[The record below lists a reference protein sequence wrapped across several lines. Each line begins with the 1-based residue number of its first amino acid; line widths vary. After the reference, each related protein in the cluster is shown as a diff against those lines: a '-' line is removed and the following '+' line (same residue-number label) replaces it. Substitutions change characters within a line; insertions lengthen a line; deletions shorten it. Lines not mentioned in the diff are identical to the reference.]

1 MNSLLDAVEVKKNYF
16 DAHRVLEVLKGVNLK
31 VQKGES
37 VAIVGISGAGKST
50 LLHLLGALDRATAGT
65 IILAGHNYNDLKDKE
80 LARIRNRKVGFIYQF
95 HHLLAE
101 FSALENVMI
110 PSLINGMARGEVA
123 RRATQLLEEVGLAER
138 LNHRPAKLSGGEQQ
152 RVALARALVNGPD
165 LVLADEPTGDLD
177 LSTGAEMI
185 NLIWAHTVA
194 RDKSLV
200 IVTHDPE
207 IASKAHRIYRLHN
220 GILHDEKT

>member
-1 MNSLLDAVEVKKNYF
+1 MNSVLEAIEVKKNF
-16 DAHRVLEVLKGVNLK
+16 SDAHRVLEVLKGVNLC

-37 VAIVGISGAGKST
+37 IAIAGVSGAGKST
-50 LLHLLGALDRATAGT
+50 LLHLLGALDRPTAGT

-80 LARIRNRKVGFIYQF
+80 LAQIRNRRVGFIFQF

-110 PSLINGMARGEVA
+110 PSLINGSPREEVTK
-123 RRATQLLEEVGLAER
+123 RAKLLLEEVGLGER

-152 RVALARALVNGPD
+152 RVALTRALVNDPD
-165 LVLADEPTGDLD
+165 IVLADEPTGDLD
-177 LSTGAEMI
+177 LNTGAEMI
-185 NLIWAHTVA
+185 NLIWAHTVE
-194 RDKSLV
+194 RGKSLV

-220 GILHDEKT
+220 GILCDEKA

>member
-1 MNSLLDAVEVKKNYF
+1 MNSVLEAIEVKKNF
-16 DAHRVLEVLKGVNLK
+16 SDAHRVLEVLKGVNLC

-37 VAIVGISGAGKST
+37 IAIAGVSGAGKST
-50 LLHLLGALDRATAGT
+50 LLHLLGALDRPTAGT

-80 LARIRNRKVGFIYQF
+80 LAQIRNRRVGFIFQF

-110 PSLINGMARGEVA
+110 PSLINGSPREEVTK
-123 RRATQLLEEVGLAER
+123 RAKLLLEEVGLGER

-152 RVALARALVNGPD
+152 RVALTRALVNDPD
-165 LVLADEPTGDLD
+165 IVLADEPTGDLD
-177 LSTGAEMI
+177 LNTGAEMI
-185 NLIWAHTVA
+185 NLIWSHTVE
-194 RDKSLV
+194 RGKSLV

-220 GILHDEKT
+220 GILCDEKA

>member
-1 MNSLLDAVEVKKNYF
+1 MNSVLEAIEVKKNF
-16 DAHRVLEVLKGVNLK
+16 SDAHRVLEVLKGVNLC

-37 VAIVGISGAGKST
+37 IAIAGVSGAGKST
-50 LLHLLGALDRATAGT
+50 LLHLLGALDRPSAGT

-80 LARIRNRKVGFIYQF
+80 LAQIRNRRVGFIFQF

-110 PSLINGMARGEVA
+110 PSLINGSPREEVTK
-123 RRATQLLEEVGLAER
+123 RAKLLLEEVGLGER

-152 RVALARALVNGPD
+152 RVALTRALVNDPD

-177 LSTGAEMI
+177 LNTGAEMI
-185 NLIWAHTVA
+185 NLIWAHTVE
-194 RDKSLV
+194 RGKSLV

-220 GILHDEKT
+220 GILCDEKA

>member
-1 MNSLLDAVEVKKNYF
+1 MNSVLEAIEVKKNF
-16 DAHRVLEVLKGVNLK
+16 SDAHRVLEVLKGVNLC

-37 VAIVGISGAGKST
+37 IAIAGVSGAGKST
-50 LLHLLGALDRATAGT
+50 LLHLLGALDRPSAGT

-80 LARIRNRKVGFIYQF
+80 LAQIRNRRVGFIFQF

-110 PSLINGMARGEVA
+110 PSLINGSPREEVTK
-123 RRATQLLEEVGLAER
+123 RAKLLLEEVGLGER

-152 RVALARALVNGPD
+152 RVALTRALVNDPD
-165 LVLADEPTGDLD
+165 IVLADEPTGDLD
-177 LSTGAEMI
+177 LNTGAEMI
-185 NLIWAHTVA
+185 NLIWAHTVE

-220 GILHDEKT
+220 GILCDEKA

>member
-1 MNSLLDAVEVKKNYF
+1 MNSVLEAIEVKKNF
-16 DAHRVLEVLKGVNLK
+16 SDAHRVLEVLKGVNLC

-37 VAIVGISGAGKST
+37 IAIAGVSGAGKST
-50 LLHLLGALDRATAGT
+50 LLHLLGALDRPSAGT

-80 LARIRNRKVGFIYQF
+80 LAQIRNRRVGFIFQF

-110 PSLINGMARGEVA
+110 PSLINGSPREEVTK
-123 RRATQLLEEVGLAER
+123 RAKLLLEEVGLGER

-152 RVALARALVNGPD
+152 RVALTRALVNDPD
-165 LVLADEPTGDLD
+165 IVLADEPTGDLD
-177 LSTGAEMI
+177 LNTGAEMI
-185 NLIWAHTVA
+185 NLIWAHTVE
-194 RDKSLV
+194 RGKSLV

-220 GILHDEKT
+220 GILCDEKA

>member
-1 MNSLLDAVEVKKNYF
+1 MNSVLEAIEVKKHF
-16 DAHRVLEVLKGVNLK
+16 SDAHRVLEVLKGVNLC

-37 VAIVGISGAGKST
+37 IAIAGVSGAGKST
-50 LLHLLGALDRATAGT
+50 LLHLLGALDRPTAGT

-80 LARIRNRKVGFIYQF
+80 LAQIRNRRVGFIFQF

-110 PSLINGMARGEVA
+110 PSLINGSPREEVTK
-123 RRATQLLEEVGLAER
+123 RAKLLLEEVGLGER

-152 RVALARALVNGPD
+152 RVALTRALVNDPD
-165 LVLADEPTGDLD
+165 IVLADEPTGDLD
-177 LSTGAEMI
+177 LNTGAEMI
-185 NLIWAHTVA
+185 NLIWAHTVE
-194 RDKSLV
+194 RGKSLV

-220 GILHDEKT
+220 GILCDERA

>member
-1 MNSLLDAVEVKKNYF
+1 MNSVLEAIEVKKNF
-16 DAHRVLEVLKGVNLK
+16 SDAHRVLEVLKGVNLC

-37 VAIVGISGAGKST
+37 IAIAGVSGAGKST
-50 LLHLLGALDRATAGT
+50 LLHLLGALDRPSAGT

-80 LARIRNRKVGFIYQF
+80 LAQIRNRRVGFIFQF

-110 PSLINGMARGEVA
+110 PSLINGSPREEVTK
-123 RRATQLLEEVGLAER
+123 RAKLLLEEVGLGER

-152 RVALARALVNGPD
+152 RVAMTRALVNDPD
-165 LVLADEPTGDLD
+165 IVLADEPTGDLD
-177 LSTGAEMI
+177 LNTGAEMI
-185 NLIWAHTVA
+185 NLIWAHTVE
-194 RDKSLV
+194 RGKSLV

-220 GILHDEKT
+220 GILCDERA

>member
-1 MNSLLDAVEVKKNYF
+1 MNSVLEVIEVKKHFF
-16 DAHRVLEVLKGVNLK
+16 DAHRVLEVLKGVNLR

-37 VAIVGISGAGKST
+37 IAIIGVSGAGKST
-50 LLHLLGALDRATAGT
+50 LLHLLGALDRPTAGK

-80 LARIRNRKVGFIYQF
+80 LAQIRNRSVGCIFQF

-110 PSLINGMARGEVA
+110 PSLINGSPREEVTK
-123 RRATQLLEEVGLAER
+123 RAKLLLEEVGLGER

-152 RVALARALVNGPD
+152 RVALTRALVNDPD

-185 NLIWAHTVA
+185 NLIWAHTVE

-207 IASKAHRIYRLHN
+207 IASKAHRRYRLHN
-220 GILHDEKT
+220 GILCDEKA

>member
-1 MNSLLDAVEVKKNYF
+1 MNSVLEAIEVKKHF
-16 DAHRVLEVLKGVNLK
+16 SDAHRVLEVLKGVNLC

-37 VAIVGISGAGKST
+37 IAIAGVSGAGKST
-50 LLHLLGALDRATAGT
+50 LLHLLGALDRPTAGT

-80 LARIRNRKVGFIYQF
+80 LAQIRNRRVGFIFQF

-110 PSLINGMARGEVA
+110 PSLINGSPREEVTK
-123 RRATQLLEEVGLAER
+123 RAKLLLEEVGLGER

-152 RVALARALVNGPD
+152 RVALTRALVNDPD

-177 LSTGAEMI
+177 LNTGAEMI
-185 NLIWAHTVA
+185 NLIWAHTVE
-194 RDKSLV
+194 RGKSLV

-220 GILHDEKT
+220 GILCDEKA

>member
-1 MNSLLDAVEVKKNYF
+1 MNSVLEAIEVKKNFF
-16 DAHRVLEVLKGVNLK
+16 DAHRVLEVLKGVNLS

-37 VAIVGISGAGKST
+37 IAIIGVSGAGKST
-50 LLHLLGALDRATAGT
+50 LLHLLGALDRPTAGT

-80 LARIRNRKVGFIYQF
+80 LAQIRNRRVGFIFQF

-110 PSLINGMARGEVA
+110 PSLINGSPREEVTK
-123 RRATQLLEEVGLAER
+123 RAKLLLEEVGLGER

-152 RVALARALVNGPD
+152 RVALTRALVNDPD
-165 LVLADEPTGDLD
+165 IVLADEPTGDLD

-185 NLIWAHTVA
+185 NLIWAHTVE

-207 IASKAHRIYRLHN
+207 IASKAHRIYRLHD
-220 GILHDEKT
+220 GVLSDEKA

>member
-1 MNSLLDAVEVKKNYF
+1 MNSVLEAIEVKKHFF
-16 DAHRVLEVLKGVNLK
+16 DAHRVLEVLKGVNLC

-37 VAIVGISGAGKST
+37 IAIAGVSGAGKST
-50 LLHLLGALDRATAGT
+50 LLHLLGALDRPTAGT

-80 LARIRNRKVGFIYQF
+80 LAQIRNRRVGFIFQF

-110 PSLINGMARGEVA
+110 PSLINGSPREEVTK
-123 RRATQLLEEVGLAER
+123 RAKLLLEEVGLGER

-152 RVALARALVNGPD
+152 RVAMTRALVNDPD
-165 LVLADEPTGDLD
+165 IVLVDEPTGDLD

-185 NLIWAHTVA
+185 NLIWAHTVE
-194 RDKSLV
+194 RGKSLV

-220 GILHDEKT
+220 GVLSDEKA

>member
-1 MNSLLDAVEVKKNYF
+1 MNSVLEAIEVKKNFF
-16 DAHRVLEVLKGVNLK
+16 DAHRVLDVLKGVNLR

-37 VAIVGISGAGKST
+37 IAIIGVSGAGKST
-50 LLHLLGALDRATAGT
+50 LLHLLGALDRPTAGT

-80 LARIRNRKVGFIYQF
+80 LAQIRNRRVGFIFQF

-110 PSLINGMARGEVA
+110 PSLINGSPREEVTK
-123 RRATQLLEEVGLAER
+123 RAKLLLEEVGLGER

-152 RVALARALVNGPD
+152 RVALTRALVNDPD

-185 NLIWAHTVA
+185 NLIWAYTVE
-194 RDKSLV
+194 RGKSLV

-220 GILHDEKT
+220 GILCDEKA

>member
-1 MNSLLDAVEVKKNYF
+1 MNSVLEAIEVKKNF
-16 DAHRVLEVLKGVNLK
+16 SDAHRVLEVLKGVNLC

-37 VAIVGISGAGKST
+37 IAIAGVSGAGKST
-50 LLHLLGALDRATAGT
+50 LLHLLGALDRPSAGT

-80 LARIRNRKVGFIYQF
+80 LAQIRNRRVGFIFQF

-110 PSLINGMARGEVA
+110 PSLINGSPREEVTK
-123 RRATQLLEEVGLAER
+123 RAKLLLEEVGLGER

-152 RVALARALVNGPD
+152 RVAMTRALVNDPD

-177 LSTGAEMI
+177 LNTGAEMI
-185 NLIWAHTVA
+185 NLIWAHTVE

-220 GILHDEKT
+220 GILCDEKA

>member
-1 MNSLLDAVEVKKNYF
+1 MSNVLEVIGVKKSFF
-16 DAHRVLEVLKGVNLK
+16 DAHRVLEVLKGVNLR

-37 VAIVGISGAGKST
+37 IAIVGVSGAGKST
-50 LLHLLGALDRATAGT
+50 LLHLLGALDRPTAGT
-65 IILAGHNYNDLKDKE
+65 IILAGHNYNELKDRE
-80 LARIRNRKVGFIYQF
+80 LAKVRNRKVGFIFQF

-110 PSLINGMARGEVA
+110 PSLIDGLPREEVKK
-123 RRATQLLEEVGLAER
+123 RATLLLEEVGLGER

-152 RVALARALVNGPD
+152 RVALTRALVNNPD

-177 LSTGAEMI
+177 LHTGAEMI
-185 NLIWAHTVA
+185 NLIWAHTVE
-194 RDKSLV
+194 RGKSLV

-207 IASKAHRIYRLHN
+207 IASKAHCIYRLHD
-220 GILHDEKT
+220 GILCDEKA

>member
-1 MNSLLDAVEVKKNYF
+1 MNSVLEAIEVKKHF
-16 DAHRVLEVLKGVNLK
+16 SDAHRVLEVLKGVNLC

-37 VAIVGISGAGKST
+37 IAIAGVSGAGKST
-50 LLHLLGALDRATAGT
+50 LLHLLGALDRPSAGT

-80 LARIRNRKVGFIYQF
+80 LAQIRNRRVGFIFQF

-110 PSLINGMARGEVA
+110 PSLINGSPREEVTK
-123 RRATQLLEEVGLAER
+123 RAKLLLEEVGLGER

-152 RVALARALVNGPD
+152 RVALTRALVNDPD
-165 LVLADEPTGDLD
+165 IVLADEPTGDLD
-177 LSTGAEMI
+177 LNTGAEMI
-185 NLIWAHTVA
+185 NLIWAHTVE
-194 RDKSLV
+194 RGKSLV

-220 GILHDEKT
+220 GILCDEKA

>member
-1 MNSLLDAVEVKKNYF
+1 MNSVLEAIEVKKNF
-16 DAHRVLEVLKGVNLK
+16 SDAHRVLEVLKGVNLC

-37 VAIVGISGAGKST
+37 IAIAGVSGAGKST
-50 LLHLLGALDRATAGT
+50 LLHLLGALDRPTAGT

-80 LARIRNRKVGFIYQF
+80 LAQIRNRRVGFIFQF

-110 PSLINGMARGEVA
+110 PSLINGSPREEVTK
-123 RRATQLLEEVGLAER
+123 RAKLLLEEVGLGER

-152 RVALARALVNGPD
+152 RVALTRALVNDPD
-165 LVLADEPTGDLD
+165 IVLADEPTGDLD

-185 NLIWAHTVA
+185 NLIWAHTVE
-194 RDKSLV
+194 RGKSLV

-220 GILHDEKT
+220 GILCDEKA

>member
-1 MNSLLDAVEVKKNYF
+1 MNSVLEAIEVKKNF
-16 DAHRVLEVLKGVNLK
+16 SDAHRVLEVLKGMNLC

-37 VAIVGISGAGKST
+37 IAIAGVSGAGKST
-50 LLHLLGALDRATAGT
+50 LLHLLGALDRPTAGT

-80 LARIRNRKVGFIYQF
+80 LAQIRNRRVGFIFQF

-110 PSLINGMARGEVA
+110 PSLINGSPREEVTK
-123 RRATQLLEEVGLAER
+123 RAKLLLEEVGLGER

-152 RVALARALVNGPD
+152 RVALTRALVNDPD
-165 LVLADEPTGDLD
+165 IVLADEPTGDLD
-177 LSTGAEMI
+177 LNTGAEMI
-185 NLIWAHTVA
+185 NLIWAHTVE
-194 RDKSLV
+194 RGKSLV

-220 GILHDEKT
+220 GILCDEKA